1 MCKLIRLEW
10 KKNRI
15 GKYVFKA
22 IMITL
27 IICLFTFAM
36 AFLGIATDPDGTLD
50 TAPSGAE
57 YISSTI
63 ELLTSMAFLLL
74 TSVMLSNFIIR
85 AYKNKIMDLMF
96 SYPISRRKILVSQML
111 AVWIFCFIA
120 LILSKCAVYLCILV
134 SSRFLESPFV
144 IDIYMTRPMF
154 YVQLAAHSFVLVS
167 MGFISLFVGMAM
179 KSSKAAM
186 VTAVLLFFVT
196 QANVGDLT
204 LAHNLAAPLILTA
217 ISFGLAVLT
226 LRQAESRDLL

>member
-22 IMITL
+22 VMITL

-50 TAPSGAE
+50 AAPSGAE
-57 YISSTI
+57 YISATI
-63 ELLTSMAFLLL
+63 DLLTSMAFLLL
-74 TSVMLSNFIIR
+74 TSVMLSNFIIS

-96 SYPISRRKILVSQML
+96 SYPISRRKILTSQML
-111 AVWIFCFIA
+111 AVWIFCFVS
-120 LILSKCAVYLCILV
+120 LFLSRCAIYLCILV

-144 IDIYMTRPMF
+144 IDIYMASPMF
-154 YVQLAAHSFVLVS
+154 YLQLAVHSFVLVS
-167 MGFISLFVGMAM
+167 MGFISLFVGLAM

-186 VTAVLLFFVT
+186 AAAILLFFVT
-196 QANVGDLT
+196 QANIGDLT
-204 LAHNLAAPLILTA
+204 LAHNVAAPLILTV
-217 ISFGLAVLT
+217 ISFGFALLI
-226 LRQAESRDLL
+226 LSQAESRDLI